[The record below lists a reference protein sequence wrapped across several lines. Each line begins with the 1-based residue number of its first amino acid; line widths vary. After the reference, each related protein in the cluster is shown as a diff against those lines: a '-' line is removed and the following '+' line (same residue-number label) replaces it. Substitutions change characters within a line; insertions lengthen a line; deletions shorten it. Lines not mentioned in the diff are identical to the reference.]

1 MPRQNATQ
9 PGRRKRES
17 CSVSDTRTNDNSECG
32 RSPGDSHNDD
42 RHPAHPGPAA
52 LLIHGLGGTDYDLGA
67 LGKMLAAGHVVVRSP
82 LLPGHGTQ
90 PQDLLACRWQDWVDA
105 MCAEYRALKAEHGEV
120 HLAGVC
126 LGALVALEVARRE
139 QHQGRLAVY
148 APPLFLD
155 GWSIPRKAWLRHLV
169 YWLPALA
176 RRMRVP
182 ECEPYGI
189 KNARI
194 RRAIQQRFER
204 SENFHY
210 AYIPLACV
218 REVDRLRRHL
228 AARLD
233 EIACRTL
240 VVHAREDEITSMR
253 SARFLRRHLAG
264 AVEVMPLT
272 NSYHMVMVD
281 SERAAVL
288 QRSQRFFGLAG

>member
-1 MPRQNATQ
+1 M
-9 PGRRKRES
+9 
-17 CSVSDTRTNDNSECG
+17 SEEKK
-32 RSPGDSHNDD
+32 PQV
-42 RHPAHPGPAA
+42 AA
-52 LLIHGLGGTDYDLGA
+52 LLIHGLGGTEYDLGA
-67 LGKMLAAGHVVVRSP
+67 LGKMLQAGQVHARSP
-82 LLPGHGTQ
+82 LLPGHGTR
-90 PQDLLACRWQDWVDA
+90 PQDLLRCQWQDWVEA
-105 MCAEYRALKAEHGEV
+105 MRAEYRALKAEHGQV

-126 LGALVALEVARRE
+126 LGALVALEVARLE
-139 QHQGRLAVY
+139 QHEGKLAVY

-155 GWSIPRKAWLRHLV
+155 GWSIPHTAWLRHLV

-189 KNARI
+189 KNPRI

-204 SENFHY
+204 EENFHY

-228 AARLD
+228 VARLG
-233 EIACRTL
+233 EIRCQTL

-253 SARFLRRHLAG
+253 SARYLRRHLAG
-264 AVEVMPLT
+264 TVEVLPLS

-288 QRSQRFFGLAG
+288 QRSQRFFGVAPG